1 MGVWIDTDMG
11 FDDIAA
17 IMVVQS
23 ACLAIDGISL
33 VFGNT
38 TLEAVCGN
46 AAGAV
51 SAFGWSM
58 PIHQGRAKPVLG
70 ALETA
75 QGVLGDIGIPTVG
88 QNLPDAPALPKSDAF
103 AALCNWLEGDG
114 EKCILALGPLTNIA
128 AVCLARPDLAAKISD
143 LTWMGGG
150 VTSGNHTASAEF
162 NAFADPEAL
171 AIVLSHGLP
180 LRMVDLDACRKVMAS
195 PADVLP
201 IRDAGGKNAALIA
214 DLLEGFIG
222 IATRRGRAAMALYDP
237 VAAVAFTSGLIGW
250 RQARIDV
257 ELHSALTRGRTVVEM
272 RADKVETFNAHF
284 AETVDAESAK
294 TAILEALR
302 REAAR

>member
-23 ACLAIDGISL
+23 SGLAIDGISL
-33 VFGNT
+33 VFGNA
-38 TLEAVCGN
+38 TLQAVCRN

-51 SAFGWSM
+51 AAFGWSM
-58 PIHQGRAKPVLG
+58 PIHQGRAMPVLA

-75 QGVLGDIGIPTVG
+75 QCILGDSGIPTVG
-88 QNLPDAPALPKSDAF
+88 QSLPDAPALPKSDAF
-103 AALCNWLEGDG
+103 AALCSWLEGAG
-114 EKCILALGPLTNIA
+114 EKRILALGPLTNIA
-128 AVCLARPDLAAKISD
+128 ALCLARPDLAARISD

-180 LRMVDLDACRKVMAS
+180 LRMVDLDACRKVTAS

-201 IRDAGGKNAALIA
+201 IRNAGGKNAGLIA

-222 IATRRGRAAMALYDP
+222 IATRRGRPAMALYDP
-237 VAAVAFTSGLIGW
+237 VAAVGFTSDLLGW
-250 RQARIDV
+250 RHARIDV
-257 ELHSALTRGRTVVEM
+257 ELHAALTRGRTVVET
-272 RADKVETFNAHF
+272 RLEKVQAFNAHF
-284 AETVDAESAK
+284 AESVNAEAA
-294 TAILEALR
+294 TAAVLEALR
-302 REAAR
+302 KEAAR